1 MNAGKLWVI
10 LSGSQANCVALVC
23 FFASYYVNISFFFVS
38 LLTCIGDG
46 SVITVTVNVF
56 TL

>member
-1 MNAGKLWVI
+1 MGYFVWKPSQLRC
-10 LSGSQANCVALVC
+10 SGV